1 MLEDIEKLLI
11 EGNFQFQSKINKNP
25 EIYSFDQR
33 SPKYPIL
40 FLTCMDPRIDINQIF
55 QFKPGDVFILRN
67 AGNIYTLDIMRSIVI
82 AIYKYKVKY
91 IIVLG
96 HLDCGMT
103 KLNIKELRQKLSN
116 EFLKRLSINYSDLL
130 SKLYNF
136 FKPFD
141 NEIRNIIN
149 QMNDLQEITAYFP
162 DVEITGMLYDIKS
175 GWIFTK
181 EDFRDLLIEENHSKI
196 YRGLLYEKNQQL
208 SKSLKTSDVIKH
220 ASEGLVNEIQ
230 VNKLN
235 LQEENDFL
243 EKAEKIV
250 EGIGDDEFQKAVDD
264 DKDLFQLKMPKIQI
278 PKIYIPK
285 LKVRIPSSFK
295 DKTR

>member
-1 MLEDIEKLLI
+1 MLKDIEKLLI
-11 EGNFQFQSKINKNP
+11 EGNFQFQSKINQNP
-25 EIYSFDQR
+25 ENYSFENKI
-33 SPKYPIL
+33 PKYPIL
-40 FLTCMDPRIDINQIF
+40 FLTCMDTRIDVHQIF
-55 QFKPGDVFILRN
+55 QFNPGDVFILRN
-67 AGNIYTLDIMRSIVI
+67 AGNIYTLDIMRSIII

-103 KLNIKELRQKLSN
+103 KLNIKELRQRLSN

-149 QMNDLQEITAYFP
+149 QMNDLQEIKAYFP

-196 YRGLLYEKNQQL
+196 YSGLLYEKNQQL
-208 SKSLKTSDVIKH
+208 SKSLKASDVIKQ

-230 VNKLN
+230 VNELN

-243 EKAEKIV
+243 EKAENII
-250 EGIGDDEFQKAVDD
+250 EGIGDDKFQKAVDD
-264 DKDLFQLKMPKIQI
+264 EKDLFQIKMPKIQI
-278 PKIYIPK
+278 PKIFIPK

>member
-1 MLEDIEKLLI
+1 MLKDIEKLLI
-11 EGNFQFQSKINKNP
+11 EGNFQFQSKINQNP
-25 EIYSFDQR
+25 EIYSFENKI
-33 SPKYPIL
+33 PKYPIL
-40 FLTCMDPRIDINQIF
+40 FLTCMDPRIDVHQIF
-55 QFKPGDVFILRN
+55 QFNPGDVFILRN
-67 AGNIYTLDIMRSIVI
+67 AGNIYTLDIMRSVII

-103 KLNIKELRQKLSN
+103 KLNIKELRQRLSN

-149 QMNDLQEITAYFP
+149 QMNDLQEIKAHFP

-196 YRGLLYEKNQQL
+196 YSGLLYEKNQQL
-208 SKSLKTSDVIKH
+208 SKSLKASDVIKQ

-230 VNKLN
+230 VNELN

-243 EKAEKIV
+243 EKAEKII
-250 EGIGDDEFQKAVDD
+250 EGIGDDKFQKAVDD
-264 DKDLFQLKMPKIQI
+264 EKDLFQIKMPKIQI
-278 PKIYIPK
+278 PKIFIPK